1 MSCKQAQHSLRTT
14 YYHFKAMHLYW
25 AICLNVS
32 RWHDFMELMLLP
44 ALFPCSP
51 ILRTIV
57 LQISK
62 LLFKSFT
69 AHSCLLNAG
78 KKNSPRMMSIF
89 FIADMLTISQQT
101 CRCSVLMILSPVVF
115 WAICLESSASFYA
128 HNCSLLSR

>member
-1 MSCKQAQHSLRTT
+1 MNSKKWDFTFTNTIIVFRWIFLISCIFFFTLHSLRTAQHHVLQTSTKHSLWTT

-78 KKNSPRMMSIF
+78 KKIHREW
-89 FIADMLTISQQT
+89 
-101 CRCSVLMILSPVVF
+101 
-115 WAICLESSASFYA
+115 WAYFSLQIC
-128 HNCSLLSR
+128 